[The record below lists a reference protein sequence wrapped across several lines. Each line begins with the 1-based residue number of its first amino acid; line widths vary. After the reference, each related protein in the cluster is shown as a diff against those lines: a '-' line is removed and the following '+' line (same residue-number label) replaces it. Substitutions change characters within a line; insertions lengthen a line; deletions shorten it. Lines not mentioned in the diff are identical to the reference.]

1 METIRNYLESMF
13 ANLPNTSEVVKAK
26 EELSQMMEDKY
37 NELIADGVS
46 DNAAVGTVIS
56 EFGNLDELAEELG
69 INNVVAASQKDNRRE
84 ISLDEAK
91 EYLAGY
97 KKKAF
102 QIALGVALC
111 ILSMVGP
118 IICGAIEVGEAGAGI
133 IDGAGASLM
142 FISVAAG
149 VVLFIYSSA
158 MMKKWDFIEKEAC
171 SMSIAT
177 SDHVKEAEASFTP
190 KYALMLSIGVAM
202 CIICFVPAM
211 LLDEIEV
218 VRSRVDLGDISGAL
232 MFVLVAI
239 GVFLI
244 VYASNIKG
252 SFEKLFKASK
262 RMYAGSGYS
271 TKEGNVNTSA
281 GSMSGDD
288 VSGIKTSGEGIYEEE
303 RNGSLGNE
311 YSYSESENDGKRFI
325 SSQAEF
331 IMDVFWPT
339 ITCVYL
345 SWSFLTFDWQITWII
360 WPIAAVL
367 NSVLKSM
374 LMKRV

>member
-13 ANLPNTSEVVKAK
+13 ANLPNTPEVVKAK

-46 DNAAVGTVIS
+46 DNAAVDTVIS

-69 INNVVAASQKDNRRE
+69 INNVVAVSEKDNRRE
-84 ISLDEAK
+84 ISLDEVK
-91 EYLAGY
+91 EYLARS
-97 KKKAF
+97 KKRAL

-111 ILSMVGP
+111 ILSMVSP
-118 IICGAIEVGEAGAGI
+118 IVCDAIDMDDNIAGASI
-133 IDGAGASLM
+133 VDGFGLSLM
-142 FISVAAG
+142 FISIAAG

-158 MMKKWDFIEKEAC
+158 MMKKWKFIEKEAIR
-171 SMSIAT
+171 MSVAT
-177 SDHVKEAEASFTP
+177 SDYLDEAFSAFTP
-190 KYALMLSIGVAM
+190 RYALMLSIGVAL
-202 CIICFVPAM
+202 CIICFVPAV
-211 LLDEIEV
+211 LLDEIDV
-218 VRSRVDLGDISGAL
+218 SWSRVELDDIGGAL
-232 MFVLVAI
+232 MFVLVAA
-239 GVFLI
+239 GVFLL
-244 VYASNIKG
+244 VYAVNTMG
-252 SFEKLFKASK
+252 SFDKLFKASK
-262 RMYAGSGYS
+262 RMYAGGGHGG
-271 TKEGNVNTSA
+271 KAGNVNTSA
-281 GSMSGDD
+281 GSMLGDD
-288 VSGIKTSGEGIYEEE
+288 VSGIKTSGEG
-303 RNGSLGNE
+303 
-311 YSYSESENDGKRFI
+311 RFI